1 MTSKRFCSYS
11 KGVERCNFVGNLAS
25 DPLSSVAMT
34 GCLGTED
41 VEFTIF
47 SKNIGSMY
55 RWTKEG
61 EVEEIENPL
70 KVGGSNKLFK
80 LDLMD

>member
-1 MTSKRFCSYS
+1 
-11 KGVERCNFVGNLAS
+11 
-25 DPLSSVAMT
+25 MT
-34 GCLGTED
+34 GCFGSED

-47 SKNIGSMY
+47 SKNVGSMY

-70 KVGGSNKLFK
+70 KVGGSYKLFK
-80 LDLMD
+80 LDLTN

>member
-1 MTSKRFCSYS
+1 MGK
-11 KGVERCNFVGNLAS
+11 LAS
-25 DPLSSVAMT
+25 DPLSSIAMT
-34 GCLGTED
+34 GCLGSED

-61 EVEEIENPL
+61 EVEEIENSL

-80 LDLMD
+80 LDLTN

>member
-1 MTSKRFCSYS
+1 
-11 KGVERCNFVGNLAS
+11 
-25 DPLSSVAMT
+25 MT
-34 GCLGTED
+34 GCVGSGD

-47 SKNIGSMY
+47 SKNVGSMY

-70 KVGGSNKLFK
+70 KVGHTVWISI
-80 LDLMD
+80 

>member
-1 MTSKRFCSYS
+1 MGK
-11 KGVERCNFVGNLAS
+11 LAS
-25 DPLSSVAMT
+25 DPLSSIAMT
-34 GCLGTED
+34 GCLGSED

-47 SKNIGSMY
+47 SNNIGSMY

-61 EVEEIENPL
+61 EVEEIENAL

-80 LDLMD
+80 LDLTN

>member
-1 MTSKRFCSYS
+1 
-11 KGVERCNFVGNLAS
+11 
-25 DPLSSVAMT
+25 MT
-34 GCLGTED
+34 GCFGSED

-47 SKNIGSMY
+47 PKNVGSMY

-70 KVGGSNKLFK
+70 KVGGSYKLFK
-80 LDLMD
+80 LDLMN